1 MIYIRFMPMNN
12 FLKICFF
19 TSFVTIFCSCST
31 SNQPKNTDIQVDELF
46 FAQDPESVKGK
57 LDVYSS
63 MARAVKYNIDVT
75 AQNMNKKIFSDNPN
89 MQPREVI
96 RKVLNV
102 KTGKENP
109 LYDGLRALDFS
120 IVYAVSRLS
129 DNRAYVD
136 AAIYAKS
143 AQNLAL
149 AAIKSHKDALFAQ
162 KKVKEID
169 RLMAR
174 ENKVLAEL
182 NKKLERAG
190 SLAKEELAYKK
201 GLEVSLLKLSEMR
214 SSLLFNEADYARLV
228 KADERKMELE
238 GRKFYEIDD
247 FDKKLDVQ
255 TFQRSAYHNRS
266 EFALSKEMNK
276 SYSFREVEANLLEK
290 YPEIERLQIN
300 GYNAEDPIFAEELE
314 RRANKVA
321 IELVDAVMAYQAST
335 KAEEKKFLKAKAFDN
350 LTIAIFTQVELAFD
364 LVKAADY
371 DEEVIA
377 KNIRT
382 LRKEIKNL
390 EKRYRLNAEQKIEL
404 LNLKVALSAA
414 ELKESQIL
422 AEQAVAIR
430 SLYFYA
436 GFSPFNKTLLRA
448 SVKDIATTLKLGFNQ
463 DVVEMLAA
471 VPEAQKKEERIENKW
486 AKQDDWLEKLM
497 KEKKPVKKA
506 IDLPNKPLTNFDLYE
521 GEEFN
526 KKKIMQLG
534 SYRQAENANVEWAML
549 KELYPEFQSY
559 NPVIEKTKVN
569 KKTMYRLV
577 IRSADGGFRDI
588 CNKLRRD
595 RVECILR

>member
-1 MIYIRFMPMNN
+1 MNN
-12 FLKICFF
+12 FLKICFAVG
-19 TSFVTIFCSCST
+19 FVTIFCSCST
-31 SNQPKNTDIQVDELF
+31 PNEPKNTDIQVDELF
-46 FAQDPESVKGK
+46 FAQDPEPVKGK

-75 AQNMNKKIFSDNPN
+75 AQNMNKKIFNDNPN

-129 DNRAYVD
+129 DNRTYVD

-143 AQNLAL
+143 AQNLVL

-174 ENKVLAEL
+174 ENKILAEL

-214 SSLLFNEADYARLV
+214 NALVFNEADYARLV

-247 FDKKLDVQ
+247 FDEKLDVQ
-255 TFQRSAYHNRS
+255 TFQRSAYYNRS
-266 EFALSKEMNK
+266 EFALSKELNK
-276 SYSFREVEANLLEK
+276 SYSFQEVEANLLK
-290 YPEIERLQIN
+290 AYPELERLQIN
-300 GYNAEDPIFAEELE
+300 GYNAEDPIYAEELE
-314 RRANKVA
+314 RRANKVSVD
-321 IELVDAVMAYQAST
+321 LVDAVMAYQAST
-335 KAEEKKFLKAKAFDN
+335 KAEEKKLLKSKAFDA
-350 LTIAIFTQVELAFD
+350 LTIAVFTQVELAFD

-371 DEEVIA
+371 DEEVIT
-377 KNIRT
+377 KNIHS

-404 LNLKVALSAA
+404 LNLKVALLSA

-422 AEQAVAIR
+422 AEQALAIR

-448 SVKDIATTLKLGFNQ
+448 RVKDIATTLKLGFNQ

-471 VPEAQKKEERIENKW
+471 VPEEQKKEERIENKW

-497 KEKKPVKKA
+497 TEKKPGKKV
-506 IDLPNKPLTNFDLYE
+506 IDLPSKPMTNFDLYE
-521 GEEFN
+521 GEAFN

-549 KELYPEFQSY
+549 KELYPQFREY

>member
-1 MIYIRFMPMNN
+1 MNN
-12 FLKICFF
+12 FLKICFAVGL
-19 TSFVTIFCSCST
+19 VTIFCSCST
-31 SNQPKNTDIQVDELF
+31 PNEPKNTDIQVDELF
-46 FAQDPESVKGK
+46 FAQDPEPVKGK

-75 AQNMNKKIFSDNPN
+75 AQNMNKKIFNDNPN

-136 AAIYAKS
+136 ATIYAKS

-174 ENKVLAEL
+174 ENKILAEL

-214 SSLLFNEADYARLV
+214 NALLFNEADYARLV

-247 FDKKLDVQ
+247 FDEKLDVQ
-255 TFQRSAYHNRS
+255 TFQRSAYYNRS
-266 EFALSKEMNK
+266 EFALSKELNK
-276 SYSFREVEANLLEK
+276 SYSFQEVEANLLK
-290 YPEIERLQIN
+290 AYPELERLQIN
-300 GYNAEDPIFAEELE
+300 GYNAEDPIYAEELE
-314 RRANKVA
+314 RRANKVSVD
-321 IELVDAVMAYQAST
+321 LVDAVMAYQAST
-335 KAEEKKFLKAKAFDN
+335 KAEEKKLLKSKAFDA
-350 LTIAIFTQVELAFD
+350 LTIAVFTQVELAFD

-371 DEEVIA
+371 DEEVIT
-377 KNIRT
+377 KNIHS

-404 LNLKVALSAA
+404 LNLKVALLSA

-422 AEQAVAIR
+422 AEQALAIR

-448 SVKDIATTLKLGFNQ
+448 RVKDIATTLKLGFNQ

-471 VPEAQKKEERIENKW
+471 VPEEQKKEERIENKW

-497 KEKKPVKKA
+497 TEKKPGKKV
-506 IDLPNKPLTNFDLYE
+506 IDLPSKPLTNFDLYE

-549 KELYPEFQSY
+549 KELYPQFREY

>member
-1 MIYIRFMPMNN
+1 MNN
-12 FLKICFF
+12 FLKICFAVG
-19 TSFVTIFCSCST
+19 FVTIFCSCST
-31 SNQPKNTDIQVDELF
+31 PNEPKNTDIQVDELF
-46 FAQDPESVKGK
+46 FAQDPEPVKGK

-75 AQNMNKKIFSDNPN
+75 AQNMNKKIFNDNPN

-174 ENKVLAEL
+174 ENKILAEL

-214 SSLLFNEADYARLV
+214 NALLFNEADYARLV

-247 FDKKLDVQ
+247 FDEKLDVQ
-255 TFQRSAYHNRS
+255 TFQRSAYYNRS
-266 EFALSKEMNK
+266 EFALSKELNK
-276 SYSFREVEANLLEK
+276 SYSFQEVKANLLK
-290 YPEIERLQIN
+290 AYPELERLQIN
-300 GYNAEDPIFAEELE
+300 GYNAEDPIYAEELE
-314 RRANKVA
+314 RRANKVSVD
-321 IELVDAVMAYQAST
+321 LVDAVMAYQAST
-335 KAEEKKFLKAKAFDN
+335 KAEEKKLLKSKAFDA
-350 LTIAIFTQVELAFD
+350 LTIAVFTQVELAFD

-371 DEEVIA
+371 DEEVIT
-377 KNIRT
+377 KNIHS

-404 LNLKVALSAA
+404 LNLKVALLSA

-422 AEQAVAIR
+422 AEQALAIR

-448 SVKDIATTLKLGFNQ
+448 RVKDIATTLKLGFNQ

-471 VPEAQKKEERIENKW
+471 VPEEQKKEERIENKW

-497 KEKKPVKKA
+497 TEKKPGKKV
-506 IDLPNKPLTNFDLYE
+506 IDLPSKPMTNFDLYE

-534 SYRQAENANVEWAML
+534 SYRQAENANVEWTML
-549 KELYPEFQSY
+549 KELYPQFREY

>member
-1 MIYIRFMPMNN
+1 MNN
-12 FLKICFF
+12 FLKICFAVG
-19 TSFVTIFCSCST
+19 FVTIFCSCST
-31 SNQPKNTDIQVDELF
+31 PNEPKNTDIQVDELF
-46 FAQDPESVKGK
+46 FAQDPEPVKGK

-75 AQNMNKKIFSDNPN
+75 AQNMNKKIFNDNPN

-174 ENKVLAEL
+174 ENKILAEL

-214 SSLLFNEADYARLV
+214 NALLFNEADYARLV

-247 FDKKLDVQ
+247 FDEKLDVQ
-255 TFQRSAYHNRS
+255 TFQRSAYYNRS
-266 EFALSKEMNK
+266 EFALSKELNK
-276 SYSFREVEANLLEK
+276 SYSFQEVEANLLK
-290 YPEIERLQIN
+290 AYPELERLQIN
-300 GYNAEDPIFAEELE
+300 GYNAEDPIYAEELE
-314 RRANKVA
+314 RRANKVSVD
-321 IELVDAVMAYQAST
+321 LVDAVMAYPAST
-335 KAEEKKFLKAKAFDN
+335 KAEEKKLLKSKAFDA
-350 LTIAIFTQVELAFD
+350 LTIAVFTQVELAFD

-371 DEEVIA
+371 DEEVIT
-377 KNIRT
+377 KNIHS

-404 LNLKVALSAA
+404 LNLKVALLSA

-422 AEQAVAIR
+422 AEQALAIR

-448 SVKDIATTLKLGFNQ
+448 RVKDIATTLKLGFNQ

-471 VPEAQKKEERIENKW
+471 VPEEQKKEERIENKW

-497 KEKKPVKKA
+497 TEKKPGKKV
-506 IDLPNKPLTNFDLYE
+506 IDLPSKPMTNFDLYE

-549 KELYPEFQSY
+549 KELYPQFREY

-595 RVECILR
+595 RVECIFR

>member
-1 MIYIRFMPMNN
+1 MNN
-12 FLKICFF
+12 FLKICFVV
-19 TSFVTIFCSCST
+19 SFVTIFCSCST
-31 SNQPKNTDIQVDELF
+31 SNEPKNTDIQVDELF
-46 FAQDPESVKGK
+46 FAQDPEPVKGK

-120 IVYAVSRLS
+120 VVYAVSRLS

-143 AQNLAL
+143 TQNLVL

-162 KKVKEID
+162 RKVKEID
-169 RLMAR
+169 RLMVR
-174 ENKVLAEL
+174 ENKTLAEL

-214 SSLLFNEADYARLV
+214 NALLFNESDYARLV

-247 FDKKLDVQ
+247 FDEKLDVQ

-321 IELVDAVMAYQAST
+321 VELVDAVMAYQANT
-335 KAEEKKFLKAKAFDN
+335 KEEEKKFLKAKAFDN
-350 LTIAIFTQVELAFD
+350 LTIAVFTQVELAFD

-371 DEEVIA
+371 DEEVIT
-377 KNIRT
+377 KKIHS
-382 LRKEIKNL
+382 LRKDIKNL
-390 EKRYRLNAEQKIEL
+390 EKRYRLDAEQKIEL
-404 LNLKVALSAA
+404 LNLKVSLLSA
-414 ELKESQIL
+414 ELRQSQIL
-422 AEQAVAIR
+422 AEQALAIR

-448 SVKDIATTLKLGFNQ
+448 KVKDIATTLKLGFNQ

-497 KEKKPVKKA
+497 KEKKPSKKV

-534 SYRQAENANVEWAML
+534 SYRQAENANVEWTML

-569 KKTMYRLV
+569 KTTMYRLV

>member
-1 MIYIRFMPMNN
+1 MNN
-12 FLKICFF
+12 FLKICFAVG
-19 TSFVTIFCSCST
+19 FVTIFCSCST
-31 SNQPKNTDIQVDELF
+31 PNEPKNMDIQVDELF
-46 FAQDPESVKGK
+46 FAQDPEPVKGK

-75 AQNMNKKIFSDNPN
+75 AQNMNKKIFNDNPN

-174 ENKVLAEL
+174 ENKILAEL

-214 SSLLFNEADYARLV
+214 NALLFNEADYARLV

-247 FDKKLDVQ
+247 FDEKLDVQ
-255 TFQRSAYHNRS
+255 TFQRSAYYNRS
-266 EFALSKEMNK
+266 EFALSKELNK
-276 SYSFREVEANLLEK
+276 SYSFQEVEANLLK
-290 YPEIERLQIN
+290 AYPELERLQIN
-300 GYNAEDPIFAEELE
+300 GYNAEDPIYAEELE
-314 RRANKVA
+314 RRANKVSVD
-321 IELVDAVMAYQAST
+321 LVDAVMAYQAST
-335 KAEEKKFLKAKAFDN
+335 KAEEKKLLKSKAFDA
-350 LTIAIFTQVELAFD
+350 LTIAVFTQVELAFD

-371 DEEVIA
+371 DEEVIT
-377 KNIRT
+377 KNIHS

-404 LNLKVALSAA
+404 LNLKVALLSA

-422 AEQAVAIR
+422 AEQALAIR

-448 SVKDIATTLKLGFNQ
+448 RVKDIATTLKLGFNQ

-471 VPEAQKKEERIENKW
+471 VPEEQKKEERIENKW

-497 KEKKPVKKA
+497 TEKKPGKKV
-506 IDLPNKPLTNFDLYE
+506 IDLPSKPMTNFDLYE

-549 KELYPEFQSY
+549 KELYPQFREY

>member
-1 MIYIRFMPMNN
+1 MNN
-12 FLKICFF
+12 FLKICFAVG
-19 TSFVTIFCSCST
+19 FVTIFCSCST
-31 SNQPKNTDIQVDELF
+31 PNEPKNTDIQVDELF
-46 FAQDPESVKGK
+46 FAQDPEPVKGK

-75 AQNMNKKIFSDNPN
+75 AQNMNKKIFNDNPN

-174 ENKVLAEL
+174 ENKILAEL

-214 SSLLFNEADYARLV
+214 NALLFNEADYARLV

-247 FDKKLDVQ
+247 FDEKLDVQ
-255 TFQRSAYHNRS
+255 TFQRSAYYNRS
-266 EFALSKEMNK
+266 EFALSKELNK
-276 SYSFREVEANLLEK
+276 SYSFQEVEANLLK
-290 YPEIERLQIN
+290 AYPELERLQIN
-300 GYNAEDPIFAEELE
+300 GYNAEDPIYAEELE
-314 RRANKVA
+314 RRANKVSVD
-321 IELVDAVMAYQAST
+321 LVDAVMAYQAST
-335 KAEEKKFLKAKAFDN
+335 KAEEKKLLKSKAFDA
-350 LTIAIFTQVELAFD
+350 LTIAVFTQVELAFD

-371 DEEVIA
+371 DEEVIT
-377 KNIRT
+377 KNIHS

-404 LNLKVALSAA
+404 LNLKVALLSA

-422 AEQAVAIR
+422 AEQALAIR

-448 SVKDIATTLKLGFNQ
+448 RVKDIATTLKLGFNQ

-471 VPEAQKKEERIENKW
+471 VPEEQKKEERIENKW

-497 KEKKPVKKA
+497 TEKKPGKKV
-506 IDLPNKPLTNFDLYE
+506 IDLPSKPMTNFDLYE

-549 KELYPEFQSY
+549 KELYPQFREY

>member
-1 MIYIRFMPMNN
+1 MNN
-12 FLKICFF
+12 FLKICFAVG
-19 TSFVTIFCSCST
+19 FVTIFCSCST
-31 SNQPKNTDIQVDELF
+31 PNEPKNTDIQVDELF
-46 FAQDPESVKGK
+46 FAQDPEPVKGK

-75 AQNMNKKIFSDNPN
+75 AQNMNKKIFNDNPN

-174 ENKVLAEL
+174 ENKILAEL

-190 SLAKEELAYKK
+190 SLAKEELAYRK

-214 SSLLFNEADYARLV
+214 NALLFNEADYARLV

-247 FDKKLDVQ
+247 FDEKLDVQ
-255 TFQRSAYHNRS
+255 TFQRSAYYNRS
-266 EFALSKEMNK
+266 EFALSKELNK
-276 SYSFREVEANLLEK
+276 SYSFQEVEANLLK
-290 YPEIERLQIN
+290 AYPELERLQIN
-300 GYNAEDPIFAEELE
+300 GYNAEDPIYAEELE
-314 RRANKVA
+314 RRANKVSVD
-321 IELVDAVMAYQAST
+321 LVDAVMAYQAST
-335 KAEEKKFLKAKAFDN
+335 KAEEKKLLKSKAFDA
-350 LTIAIFTQVELAFD
+350 LTIAVFTQVELAFD

-371 DEEVIA
+371 DEEVIT
-377 KNIRT
+377 KNIHS

-404 LNLKVALSAA
+404 LNLKVALLSA

-422 AEQAVAIR
+422 AEQALAIR

-448 SVKDIATTLKLGFNQ
+448 RVKDIATTLKLGFNQ

-471 VPEAQKKEERIENKW
+471 VPEEQKKEERIENKW

-497 KEKKPVKKA
+497 TEKKPGKKV
-506 IDLPNKPLTNFDLYE
+506 IDLPSKPLTNFDLYE

-549 KELYPEFQSY
+549 KELYPQFREY